1 MSEQN
6 KYEKVPNV
14 QLPQVKQQLE
24 ERIKALENVIE
35 TQRSTIEKV
44 LEPIIEQLEEAK
56 EDPNWSSFEQ
66 AMKPKA

>member
-24 ERIKALENVIE
+24 ERIKALENVIT
-35 TQRSTIEKV
+35 TQRTSIEEV
-44 LEPIIEQLEEAK
+44 LMPIIEQLEEAK
-56 EDPNWSSFEQ
+56 ED
-66 AMKPKA
+66 MKFIENRM

>member
-44 LEPIIEQLEEAK
+44 LEPIIEQLEEAR
-56 EDPNWSSFEQ
+56 ED
-66 AMKPKA
+66 MKFVEGRM